1 MQREG
6 AQTGVASAFMSTP
19 ALTFDADPARQRGL
33 LLVAAAA
40 VLWSL
45 GGLIVRY
52 LGAVD
57 VWTVVFWRSTF
68 AVLFLAGFI
77 LWRDRRQALAVVL
90 AIGWPGLLVAVCF
103 AAASTAFVVAVGL
116 TTVANVLIVL
126 ATAPLMA
133 AGLARLLL
141 GEPVR
146 RATWLAML
154 AALAG
159 VALMVSDSAGRGALL
174 GDAIA
179 FITAFCFALASVTIR
194 RHRAVRMTP
203 AVGLGAAIA
212 AIATFPF
219 AAPLTVAA
227 ADFGLLAVFGT
238 VQYGLGLALFATG
251 ARLAP
256 AAPVAMLTLLEPIL
270 GPLWVWLAL
279 GEHPGAI
286 ALAGGAVVLAALVV
300 DTALGHRRQGT

>member
-1 MQREG
+1 M
-6 AQTGVASAFMSTP
+6 TSPTLIV
-19 ALTFDADPARQRGL
+19 DADPARQRGL

-52 LGAVD
+52 LGDVD

-68 AVLFLAGFI
+68 AGLFLAAFI
-77 LWRDRRQALAVVL
+77 AWRDRGQAIAVVL

-103 AAASTAFVVAVGL
+103 AAASTAFVVAVSL

-133 AGLARLLL
+133 AGLARLVL

-159 VALMVSDSAGRGALL
+159 VTLMVSDSAARGSLR

-179 FITAFCFALASVTIR
+179 FVTAFCFALASVTIR

-203 AVGLGAAIA
+203 AVGLGAAFA
-212 AIATFPF
+212 ALATLPF
-219 AAPLTVAA
+219 AAPLAVAG
-227 ADFGLLAVFGT
+227 ADMGLLAVFGT

-279 GEHPGAI
+279 GEHPGAV
-286 ALAGGAVVLAALVV
+286 ALAGGAVVLGALAVH
-300 DTALGHRRQGT
+300 TALDLRRG

>member
-1 MQREG
+1 M
-6 AQTGVASAFMSTP
+6 TTP
-19 ALTFDADPARQRGL
+19 ALALDADPARQRGL
-33 LLVAAAA
+33 LLVALAAL
-40 VLWSL
+40 LWSL
-45 GGLIVRY
+45 GGLLVRF
-52 LGAVD
+52 LGDVD

-68 AVLFLAGFI
+68 AVLFLAGF
-77 LWRDRRQALAVVL
+77 LAWRDRGRALQVFL

-103 AAASTAFVVAVGL
+103 AAASTAFVVAVSL

-133 AGLARLLL
+133 AGLARLVLK
-141 GEPVR
+141 EPVR

-159 VALMVSDSAGRGALL
+159 VALMVSGSAAHGSLV

-179 FITAFCFALASVTIR
+179 FVTAFCFALAAVTIR

-212 AIATFPF
+212 ALATLPF
-219 AAPLTVAA
+219 AAPLAVAG

-256 AAPVAMLTLLEPIL
+256 AAPVAMLTMLEPIL
-270 GPLWVWLAL
+270 GPLWVWLVLA
-279 GEHPGAI
+279 EHPGAM
-286 ALAGGAVVLAALVV
+286 ALLGGTVVLTALVAN
-300 DTALGHRRQGT
+300 TAADWRRARPVPPAA